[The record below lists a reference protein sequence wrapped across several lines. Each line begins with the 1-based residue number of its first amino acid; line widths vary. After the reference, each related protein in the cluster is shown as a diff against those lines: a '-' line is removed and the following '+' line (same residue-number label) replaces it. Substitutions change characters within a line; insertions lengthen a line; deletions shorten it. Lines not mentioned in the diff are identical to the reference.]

1 MRSPSLQVFGFR
13 LRFFDFLALLA
24 PFGFSVRAQQAPAF
38 TQIVVFGDSLS
49 DAGNDAHR
57 ADARYSV
64 RYPSK
69 VFNYTDARFTDGS
82 DTTPSA
88 AKFAGVWH
96 EQLARIFL
104 NLTPAGNSLDAGSD
118 FAFGGATTNDGST
131 EKTLTSSGDL
141 TITIDN
147 LGKQVDD
154 YLAAQSIDPDALYII
169 WGGTVDLLDDA
180 SASSVTATVR
190 RMAALVNRLAS
201 AGARN
206 FAVPNVPPLG
216 SFPHFSDAPDKE
228 ILVDEACADYRRQLK
243 TVLNNTI
250 QAFGNQDIALNIYP
264 VDVWQRFVQMFA
276 APGDFGLVDISRP
289 ARGLSVNADE
299 FLFWDDIHP
308 TTAGHFQIASEAN
321 RAITNPESTPGKALN
336 ISTRVSVGTDAN
348 VSIAGFIV
356 TGSTSKKVII
366 RGIGPSLKE
375 YGVTTSLADPTLAL
389 YDQSGTLLASND
401 NWKQSQRS
409 EIEATTLAPKN
420 ELEAAIVNT
429 LQPGNYTAVLAGTNG
444 STGIGLVEVYDLGSE
459 SPAALANVSTRGF
472 VGTDD
477 NAMIGGFIVGTGSS
491 AVVVV
496 RAIGPSLK
504 NSGLAGALLDPILE
518 LHNSDGSLLAFN
530 DDWRTTQAEAI
541 KATLLAPRDDRESA
555 IVASL
560 DPGNYTIVVRGKND
574 TTGVALVEAYRIE

>member
-13 LRFFDFLALLA
+13 LRFFHFLALLWA
-24 PFGFSVRAQQAPAF
+24 FGFSVRAQQAPAF

-131 EKTLTSSGDL
+131 EKPLTSSGDL

-180 SASSVTATVR
+180 SASNVTATVR

-206 FAVPNVPPLG
+206 FALPNVPPLG

-243 TVLNNTI
+243 TALDNTI

-276 APGDFGLVDISRP
+276 APGDFGLVDISHP

-321 RAITNPESTPGKALN
+321 RAITNPEPTPGKALN

-366 RGIGPSLKE
+366 RGIGPSLEE

-389 YDQSGTLLASND
+389 YDQSGTLLASNE

-420 ELEAAIVNT
+420 ELEAAIVDT

-444 STGIGLVEVYDLGSE
+444 STGTGLVEVYDLGSE

-504 NSGLAGALLDPILE
+504 NSGVAGALLDPTLE

-530 DDWRTTQAEAI
+530 DDWQTTQTEAI